1 MTNTEIEFPKLAN
14 LEYLP
19 YIDFEGKLPLS
30 LQGKIGVYG
39 IFNEAKKL
47 LFVGYSR
54 DVYLSL
60 KQHLVRQ
67 PNSCYWLKAETI
79 DRPNRTV
86 LESIKAAWIAEN
98 GALPIGNATEEAKWN
113 QPIDTK
119 QNMTEAEVAQ
129 YQNPLMDEVA
139 KEKLL
144 KNVAR
149 RVEAEILAELKARGL
164 KEDIR
169 FNPKLKTSGLLDLK

>member
-1 MTNTEIEFPKLAN
+1 MTTTETQITSLSN

-19 YIDFEGKLPLS
+19 YIDAEGKLPLS

-39 IFNEAKKL
+39 IFDQEKQL

-54 DVYLSL
+54 DVYQSL
-60 KQHLVRQ
+60 RQHLVRQ
-67 PNSCYWLKAETI
+67 PKSCYWLKVQTI
-79 DRPNRTV
+79 DRPNRTI
-86 LESIKAAWIAEN
+86 LEDIKAAWITEN
-98 GALPIGNATEEAKWN
+98 GTLPIGNDGEETKWN
-113 QPIDTK
+113 QAIDTK
-119 QNMTEAEVAQ
+119 PEMTEAELSQ
-129 YQNPLMDEVA
+129 YEDPLIDEVA

-149 RVEAEILAELKARGL
+149 RVEAEILALLETRGL
-164 KEDIR
+164 QENIR

>member
-1 MTNTEIEFPKLAN
+1 MTNTEIQIPELSQ

-19 YIDFEGKLPLS
+19 YIDSEGNLPLS

-39 IFNEAKKL
+39 IFNQEKEL

-54 DVYLSL
+54 DVYQSL

-67 PNSCYWLKAETI
+67 PNNCYWLKVETI
-79 DRPNRTV
+79 ERPNRSV
-86 LESIKAAWIAEN
+86 LEGIKAAWINEN
-98 GALPIGNATEEAKWN
+98 GSLPLGNGTAESKWN
-113 QPIDTK
+113 QPIDAK
-119 QNMTEAEVAQ
+119 QEMTESERVE
-129 YQNPLMDEVA
+129 YENPLIDEVA

-144 KNVAR
+144 KNIAR
-149 RVEAEILAELKARGL
+149 RVEANILEVLKDRGL
-164 KEDIR
+164 QENIR

>member
-1 MTNTEIEFPKLAN
+1 MTNTEIQIPELSQ

-19 YIDFEGKLPLS
+19 YVDSEGNLPLS

-39 IFNEAKKL
+39 IFNQEKEL

-54 DVYLSL
+54 DVYQSL

-67 PNSCYWLKAETI
+67 PNSCYWLKVQTI
-79 DRPNRTV
+79 ERPNRSI
-86 LESIKAAWIAEN
+86 LEGIKAAWINEN
-98 GALPIGNATEEAKWN
+98 GSLPIGNGAAEAKWN
-113 QPIDTK
+113 QPIDAK
-119 QNMTEAEVAQ
+119 EEMTEAERVQ
-129 YQNPLMDEVA
+129 YQDPLIDEVA

-144 KNVAR
+144 KNIAR
-149 RVEAEILAELKARGL
+149 RVEANILEVLKTRGL
-164 KEDIR
+164 QENIR

>member
-1 MTNTEIEFPKLAN
+1 MTTTETQLPSLSN

-19 YIDFEGKLPLS
+19 YIDAEGKLPLS
-30 LQGKIGVYG
+30 VQGKIGVYG
-39 IFNEAKKL
+39 IFDQSKQL

-54 DVYLSL
+54 DVYQSL

-67 PNSCYWLKAETI
+67 PKSCYWLKVQTI
-79 DRPNRTV
+79 ERPNRTI
-86 LESIKAAWIAEN
+86 LEDIKAAWIAEN
-98 GALPIGNATEEAKWN
+98 GALSIGNDGEEAKWN
-113 QPIDTK
+113 QAIDAK
-119 QNMTEAEVAQ
+119 QEMTEAEVAE
-129 YQNPLMDEVA
+129 YQNPLIDEVA

-149 RVEAEILAELKARGL
+149 RVETDIKAVLETRGL